1 MCGITGV
8 AWTGDAEPAALDVI
22 WRMTNVLAHRGP
34 DDSAVYHSGAR
45 RRFSPHE
52 APPDGFIASRKAGAA
67 LGFRRLAIIDLVTG
81 QQPLANEDDTV
92 WIAFNG
98 EIYNYCEL
106 RPDLEKR
113 GHRFRTH
120 SDTETIV
127 HLYEEYGPK
136 CVERLRGMFA
146 LAIWDERRQRLFL
159 ARDRLGKKP
168 LFYRLDGGRL
178 LFGSELKALLQFPG
192 VPREVDPAAL
202 DAYLTYQYVPHPE
215 CILRGYHKLPP
226 AHTAVFENGRLQVE
240 RYWTPPFAESSGSG
254 GGNGHSNHRARSY
267 DDWKNELRSTLT
279 EAVSLRLRS
288 DVPLGAFLSGGID
301 STIISGLMQQLSAQP
316 IHTFSIGFPVKRFD
330 ETSYAREA
338 AAFLRTR
345 HHEQIVEPH
354 ALSIL
359 PKLIWHYDEPF
370 ADSSAIPTMYLS
382 EMTRRE
388 VTVALSGDGGDELF
402 CGYDRYRAVRIAE
415 RTDRLPGWAKRLLS
429 ASLWQKLPSS
439 VEQKSFRRR
448 LKRLLAE
455 LSKPPERRYLRWIN
469 IFDEGRRHALYTED
483 FAARLGGV
491 NSADFL
497 LDAYGQ
503 CPGRDFITRTTC
515 ADVLTYLPCD
525 ILTKVDIASMAYGL
539 EARCPFLD
547 TQVAELAARMPIEL
561 KQTSAGGKRILIE
574 TFRDLLPP
582 SIQNRSKMG
591 FGVPLDHWFRN
602 ELRPLLFDTLLDSRS
617 LSRGYFRTDSVSRL
631 IEEHDARRWDHSY
644 RLWALLCF
652 ELWQRTYL
660 DSPAAPAAPIADI
673 VNVHAAA
680 PKPPASG
687 QRELAGA

>member
-8 AWTGDAEPAALDVI
+8 AWTAGAEPAPLDAV
-22 WRMTNVLAHRGP
+22 WRMTDVLAHRGP
-34 DDSAVYHSGAR
+34 DDSGLYHSAIGR
-45 RRFSPHE
+45 RLSRHE
-52 APPDGFIASRKAGAA
+52 QAPDGLPTSRKAGAA
-67 LGFRRLAIIDLVTG
+67 LAFRRLSIIDLVTG
-81 QQPLANEDDTV
+81 QQPLANEDETV
-92 WIAFNG
+92 WISFNG
-98 EIYNYCEL
+98 EIYNYREL
-106 RPDLEKR
+106 RPDLEAK
-113 GHRFRTH
+113 GHRFRTN

-136 CVERLRGMFA
+136 CVDRLRGMFA
-146 LAIWDERRQRLFL
+146 LAIWDERRQRLFM

-168 LFYRLDGGRL
+168 LFYRLDRDRL
-178 LFGSELKALLQFPG
+178 LFGSELKSVLQYPG

-202 DAYLTYQYVPHPE
+202 DSYLTYQYVPHPE
-215 CILRGYHKLPP
+215 CILQGYRKLPP
-226 AHTAVFENGRLQVE
+226 AHWAIYEGGSLEVQ
-240 RYWTPPFAESSGSG
+240 RYWTPPYAESSESG
-254 GGNGHSNHRARSY
+254 QGNGHSIRASRSY
-267 DDWKNELRSTLT
+267 DEWKRDLRSTLT
-279 EAVSLRLRS
+279 EAVRLRLRS

-301 STIISGLMQQLSAQP
+301 STIISGLMQQLSEQP

-338 AAFLRTR
+338 AAFLGTR

-415 RTDRLPGWAKRLLS
+415 RTDRLPGWVKKFLS
-429 ASLWQKLPSS
+429 ASLWQKFPSS

-448 LKRLLAE
+448 VKRLLAE

-469 IFDEGRRHALYTED
+469 IFDDGRRRALYTDE
-483 FAARLGGV
+483 FATRLGTFD
-491 NSADFL
+491 SAEFL
-497 LDAYGQ
+497 LDAYRQ
-503 CPGRDFITRTTC
+503 CPGRDFITQTTC

-547 TQVAELAARMPIEL
+547 TEVAELAARMPIEL
-561 KQTSAGGKRILIE
+561 KQTSAGGKRILID

-582 SIQNRSKMG
+582 SIQTRSKMG
-591 FGVPLDHWFRN
+591 FGVPLDHWFRG
-602 ELRPLLFDTLLDSRS
+602 ELRPLLHDTLLDSRS
-617 LSRGYFRTDSVSRL
+617 LSRGYFKPESVRRL
-631 IEEHDARRWDHSY
+631 VEEHDERRWDHSY

-652 ELWQRTYL
+652 ELWQRTWL
-660 DSPAAPAAPIADI
+660 DSTAPPSAPVADI
-673 VNVHAAA
+673 VNVPAAVA
-680 PKPPASG
+680 
-687 QRELAGA
+687 